1 MPRCLIVDDHDD
13 SRDGFRE
20 YLENYGFDVAGTATA
35 EDALTLMTDRQFD
48 LLIVDLQL
56 PVMNGWDLIET
67 VRKQPRHQDMAI
79 AAVSACVFPDDRQR
93 ASDAGC
99 DAFLA
104 KPCPPD
110 ELLATVNRLLAASP
124 SAQ

>member
-20 YLENYGFDVAGTATA
+20 YLETFGFDVAGTPTA
-35 EDALTLMTDRQFD
+35 EDALHIMKLRPFD

-56 PVMNGWDLIET
+56 PGMNGWELIRT
-67 VRKQPRHQDMAI
+67 VRRHPRYHDIAI
-79 AAVSACVFPDDRQR
+79 AAVSACVFPDDRAR
-93 ASDAGC
+93 ADAAGC

-110 ELLATVNRLLAASP
+110 ELLATVNRLLASTP
-124 SAQ
+124 KSA